1 MITSADISKRL
12 SEQPFQPFRIV
23 TSSGEAYD
31 VTHPEVLFLS
41 KRVAYVGVAKD
52 PRLKIYDP
60 VHVTLIMHIT
70 ASNPFRRLAPASET
84 LISISPRSLE

>member
-1 MITSADISKRL
+1 
-12 SEQPFQPFRIV
+12 
-23 TSSGEAYD
+23 

-60 VHVTLIMHIT
+60 VHHVSIMHIT
-70 ASNPFRRLAPASET
+70 A
-84 LISISPRSLE
+84 LEPLPSAGSRKRH